1 MSVQSGNTSV
11 SIVLPGQS
19 VNSDIGSFSIVNRS
33 VGSVNVTVYI
43 ISSECTPIAIT
54 ADPVTLSAGQAYL
67 TDTTI
72 KMLANSQIYIETNG
86 NIDYYFSITP

>member
-19 VNSDIGSFSIVNRS
+19 VNSDIESFSIVNRS

-43 ISSECTPIAIT
+43 ISTGCTSVAIT
-54 ADPVTLSAGQAYL
+54 ADPITLSAGQAYIR
-67 TDTTI
+67 DTKI
-72 KMLANSQIYIETNG
+72 KLLASSQIYIETNG

>member
-33 VGSVNVTVYI
+33 VGSVDVTVYI

-54 ADPVTLSAGQAYL
+54 ANPFTLNVGQAYL
-67 TDTTI
+67 RDTTI